1 MENLNENL
9 NDNLNDD
16 FSDHLNEG
24 LNETKRQA
32 SGCLHRFSKSIKVV
46 VIAFLV
52 LLLLIPMFMI
62 EDMISERGRTQ
73 TDAIAEVGQKWS
85 LAQTIT
91 GPYINLKYPITHE
104 DNGVKKVSMG
114 DVTLLPDELS
124 VDGQLHTEI
133 LRRGIYKVNVY
144 QSELVIKGFFSSEEL
159 LKNNVDMDALLY
171 NRAAV
176 CLNLTD
182 MRGLS
187 EQVSITLNDSVYMFE
202 PGMDGRGI
210 DNMGVHAIVDLSALK
225 EGKKLPYEMKIKL
238 KGSQS
243 INFTPLGKTTKVN
256 LKANWNTPS
265 FDGNYLP
272 EKREITETDFSAQWQ
287 VLNLNRNYPQV
298 LVNYQNA
305 SIKDIQNS
313 NFGVNLKMPVEQY
326 QQSMRSTKYAILVIL
341 LTFMVIFFTEILEKT
356 RIHALQYLLVG
367 LALCL
372 FYSLLLSMSE
382 HIGFGMA
389 YLVASALT
397 IALVGGYMLGI
408 IRRKKPAFIMVG
420 LLGVLYIY
428 VFILIQLETFA
439 LLAGSLGLFV
449 ILAMVMYFSKKI
461 DWFNE

>member
-1 MENLNENL
+1 MDNL
-9 NDNLNDD
+9 NDNLNED
-16 FSDHLNEG
+16 FNGDLAEN
-24 LNETKRQA
+24 LNETRKQA
-32 SGCLHRFSKSIKVV
+32 SGCLRRFSKSIKAV
-46 VIAFLV
+46 VIAFLI

-91 GPYINLKYPITHE
+91 GPYINLKYPITQE
-104 DNGVKKVSMG
+104 DNGTKKVTMG
-114 DVTLLPDELS
+114 NVTLLPDELS
-124 VDGQLHTEI
+124 IDGQLSTEI

-159 LKNNVDMDALLY
+159 RKSNVDMDVLQY
-171 NRAAV
+171 QRAV
-176 CLNLTD
+176 ICLNLTD

-210 DNMGVHAIVDLSALK
+210 ESMGVHAIVDLSALK
-225 EGKKLPYEMKIKL
+225 DDRKLPYEMKIKL

-243 INFTPLGKTTKVN
+243 IYFTPLGKTTRVA

-272 EKREITETDFSAQWQ
+272 EEREITEKDFSAQWQ

-298 LVNYQNA
+298 FINYQNA

-326 QQSMRSTKYAILVIL
+326 QQSMRSTKYAILIIL
-341 LTFMVIFFTEILEKT
+341 LTFTVIFFTEIMEKT

-382 HIGFGMA
+382 HIGFRMA
-389 YLVASALT
+389 YLVASVLT
-397 IALVGGYMLGI
+397 IMLVGGYMLGI
-408 IRRKKPAFIMVG
+408 IKRKKPAFIMAG
-420 LLGVLYIY
+420 LLSVLYIY